1 MDRDALQR
9 EIDEWVREDIITE
22 DQADAILSRYDDAR
36 ADRPRSRAVLALSV
50 VGAALVF
57 AGITLF
63 LATNWD
69 DLPTAAQVLVL
80 LAGPG
85 IAYAGGAFAYRR
97 RLSRVGLILSLLG
110 AVLSGPSLLLLA
122 DIAPVDI
129 VETWVL
135 LAWTAVA
142 LSTGHA
148 LSSRVGI
155 GTGLVLLA
163 ALLVD
168 TAGPS
173 DPIPIVALF
182 GVVLFALS
190 NRYEGRI
197 GWTYRTVG
205 IGFTLFGLLA
215 LTTLDGRFHRFE
227 IEMTA
232 TVIAVSVGAVA
243 GTAWVWS
250 RGDTH
255 AGRVATIALV
265 TAGVGT
271 ALAALAPETVPEA
284 VAFVGVHLTALVAIG
299 STGYFGYRTG
309 SRTFVDLAA
318 LGALAQTLS
327 FVAATIVD
335 SLSGSIALVVA
346 GVVLLAVGIALERG
360 RRSILDRLGTNG

>member
-9 EIDEWVREDIITE
+9 EVDEWVREDIITE
-22 DQADAILSRYDDAR
+22 DQAAAILSRYDDTGS
-36 ADRPRSRAVLALSV
+36 DRSRSRAVLALTA

-63 LATNWD
+63 LATNWNE
-69 DLPTAAQVLVL
+69 LPTAAQVLVL

-85 IAYAGGAFAYRR
+85 SAYAGGAFAYRR
-97 RLSRVGLILSLLG
+97 RIRRAGLALSLLG
-110 AVLSGPSLLLLA
+110 VVLSGPSLFLLA

-129 VETWVL
+129 AETWVL

-148 LSSRVGI
+148 LRSRVGI
-155 GTGLVLLA
+155 GVGLVLLA

-168 TAGPS
+168 IADPS
-173 DPIPIVALF
+173 DPMPIVALS

-205 IGFTLFGLLA
+205 VGFVLFGLLA
-215 LTTLDGRFHRFE
+215 LTTLDGRYHRFE
-227 IEMTA
+227 IEVTA
-232 TVIAVSVGAVA
+232 TFIALSIAALAATAWMWTRGETHASGTSTVALVAVGI
-243 GTAWVWS
+243 GTA
-250 RGDTH
+250 
-255 AGRVATIALV
+255 I
-265 TAGVGT
+265 
-271 ALAALAPETVPEA
+271 AALAPETVPEA
-284 VAFVGVHLTALVAIG
+284 AAFVGVHLTALVAIG
-299 STGYFGYRTG
+299 SIGYFGYRTG

-346 GVVLLAVGIALERG
+346 GIVLLSVGIALERG
-360 RRSILDRLGTNG
+360 RRSILDRLGADE